1 MTLLTLQI
9 ENDNLLD
16 KILETIKKFNVKF
29 EIEQLDEKE
38 KKELFKILENDEFI
52 SMEDFAQKHN
62 L

>member
-29 EIEQLDEKE
+29 EVEQLDEKE